1 MSGYACPGCDFAH
14 GKWSALLDHLR
25 ATDHDGGG
33 TRRAASFRVAA
44 DAKAASTARSCRLA
58 ERAGDAAEL
67 DALVAAV
74 GAVAPP
80 APAKPAKRRRKRGD
94 DDDEAISGNSRNET
108 AGGNSNDRVYGRG
121 AALLRRMG
129 WRDGEGAGRGKRG
142 LDAETILAAC
152 MPAVSRGLRAP
163 IGIGAPAPP
172 KQKRAGAAEKRAK
185 KRVKAARAAAPLDRA
200 PAPPVVAPFDDT
212 PRTLGRGRGRL
223 TPAWMS
229 EPRFRP
235 P

>member
-1 MSGYACPGCDFAH
+1 MSGYACPGCDFAP
-14 GKWSALLDHLR
+14 GKWGALLDHLR

-80 APAKPAKRRRKRGD
+80 PPAKPAKRRRKRD
-94 DDDEAISGNSRNET
+94 DDDEAISGNNRSET

-152 MPAVSRGLRAP
+152 VPAVSRGLRAP

-185 KRVKAARAAAPLDRA
+185 KRLKAARAAAPLDRA

>member
-14 GKWSALLDHLR
+14 RKWSALLDHLR

-80 APAKPAKRRRKRGD
+80 PPAKPAKRRRKRGD
-94 DDDEAISGNSRNET
+94 DDEAISGDNRNVI

-142 LDAETILAAC
+142 LDAETIVAAC
-152 MPAVSRGLRAP
+152 VPAVSRGLRAP

-185 KRVKAARAAAPLDRA
+185 KRLKAARAAAPLDRA

>member
-1 MSGYACPGCDFAH
+1 MSGYACPGCDFAP
-14 GKWSALLDHLR
+14 GKWGALLDHLR

-80 APAKPAKRRRKRGD
+80 PPAKPAKRRRKRD
-94 DDDEAISGNSRNET
+94 DDDEAISGNNRSET

-152 MPAVSRGLRAP
+152 VPAVSRGLRAP

>member
-1 MSGYACPGCDFAH
+1 M
-14 GKWSALLDHLR
+14 
-25 ATDHDGGG
+25 T
-33 TRRAASFRVAA
+33 T
-44 DAKAASTARSCRLA
+44 TARSCRLA

-80 APAKPAKRRRKRGD
+80 EPAKPAKRRRKRGD
-94 DDDEAISGNSRNET
+94 DDEAISGNDRNET

-142 LDAETILAAC
+142 LDAETIVAAC
-152 MPAVSRGLRAP
+152 VPAVSRGLRAP

-172 KQKRAGAAEKRAK
+172 KPKRAGAAEKRAK

>member
-80 APAKPAKRRRKRGD
+80 PPAKPAKRRRKRGD
-94 DDDEAISGNSRNET
+94 DDEAISGDNRNVI

-152 MPAVSRGLRAP
+152 VPAVSRGLRAP

-185 KRVKAARAAAPLDRA
+185 KRLKAARAAAPLDRA

>member
-14 GKWSALLDHLR
+14 RKWSALLDHLR

-80 APAKPAKRRRKRGD
+80 PPAKPAKRRRKRGD
-94 DDDEAISGNSRNET
+94 DDEAISGDNRNVI

-152 MPAVSRGLRAP
+152 VPAVSRGLRAP

-185 KRVKAARAAAPLDRA
+185 KRLKAARAAAPLDRA